1 MQELQSICNSSNP
14 VINYN
19 LGDEL
24 PKKIKDAKKAA
35 QITSSS
41 SSYNK
46 TLWQPN
52 VSFNQ
57 PQRQRTPT
65 FTCKHFLAKGTKHN
79 EPYCNQRI
87 HETDITQQMYK

>member
-19 LGDEL
+19 LEDEL
-24 PKKIKDAKKAA
+24 PKKIKYAKKAA

-46 TLWQPN
+46 TYGSPMCPSTNHN
-52 VSFNQ
+52 V
-57 PQRQRTPT
+57 
-65 FTCKHFLAKGTKHN
+65 N
-79 EPYCNQRI
+79 EPQPLRANIFSQG
-87 HETDITQQMYK
+87 HKAQ